1 MSEHDIKSI
10 LLPKK
15 PDTTYNMKTLL
26 TSKLDLNSHGP
37 LLIKRSSKN
46 STDQSMIQAKSEVI
60 SNRSFP
66 SEKSKQ
72 INNVMHPFSKS
83 AMGRLTQSTE
93 MMKPKLLRSY
103 QNYDDGKSSH
113 RKLMTERTNVDENI
127 TMPPL
132 YRLTKK
138 PQDKH
143 DGKWSIPKSGDGRI
157 SNDTLKEKPSDHNYN
172 VQTVIQKKEDLKKSR
187 TIPSRGQQDQ
197 RSAVHIIIPKTQEKQ
212 YKSPTFN
219 GKKAEAKSENKTLV
233 TEQLTTSHSKIFSK
247 KEEPENH
254 QSIVQMKKPWKQKSL
269 LPNDT
274 TVNTDISDTKNN
286 NDFSLVAA
294 IDFGTTYSGYAFLS
308 RDEYSRNPM
317 SVTAKMWSSPNYNSL
332 KTPTSILFDCH
343 KQFHSFGF
351 EAESKY
357 LHLLEDEDG
366 DADDWYYF
374 THFKMILYQNTVC
387 IKLWV

>member
-1 MSEHDIKSI
+1 MSEYGIKSI

-26 TSKLDLNSHGP
+26 TSKLDLSSHGP
-37 LLIKRSSKN
+37 LLIKRSSTN
-46 STDQSMIQAKSEVI
+46 STDQSMIQAKSVVI
-60 SNRSFP
+60 SNRSFS

-72 INNVMHPFSKS
+72 INSVMHPCAKS
-83 AMGRLTQSTE
+83 AMGRLTQSTA
-93 MMKPKLLRSY
+93 MMKPKVLRSY
-103 QNYDDGKSSH
+103 QIYDEGKFSH
-113 RKLMTERTNVDENI
+113 RKFMTERTNVDENN
-127 TMPPL
+127 TMQPL
-132 YRLTKK
+132 HRRIKK
-138 PQDKH
+138 TED
-143 DGKWSIPKSGDGRI
+143 KWSSSKSGKSRPG
-157 SNDTLKEKPSDHNYN
+157 NDTLKQRTADYTHN

-187 TIPSRGQQDQ
+187 TIASRAQQDHI
-197 RSAVHIIIPKTQEKQ
+197 STVHTIIPKTQEKQ

-219 GKKAEAKSENKTLV
+219 GKKAEAKSENKTSG
-233 TEQLTTSHSKIFSK
+233 TKQLTTSHSKIFSK

-254 QSIVQMKKPWKQKSL
+254 QSMVQMKKQWKQKSL
-269 LPNDT
+269 LRKDT
-274 TVNTDISDTKNN
+274 IVNTNISNTKNN

-308 RDEYSRNPM
+308 RDEYNRNPM

-332 KTPTSILFDCH
+332 KTPTNILFDCH

-366 DADDWYYF
+366 DADEWYYF

-387 IKLWV
+387 IK